1 VGPSPP
7 LFIPEPLNN
16 KLWHIPFDR
25 VDKVSE
31 QLVGG
36 REDIFF
42 GYEFAIQTGNGKKL
56 PDGVVNYYVR
66 ILPNPDA
73 LRGSFALY
81 RAWDTTLAQKR
92 AAPEPAIDDAR
103 PGDRRSGKLG

>member
-1 VGPSPP
+1 MDAADHPDRVDRVALVEIPGPPGVGPSPP

-42 GYEFAIQTGNGKKL
+42 GYEFAIQTGNG
-56 PDGVVNYYVR
+56 
-66 ILPNPDA
+66 
-73 LRGSFALY
+73 
-81 RAWDTTLAQKR
+81 
-92 AAPEPAIDDAR
+92 
-103 PGDRRSGKLG
+103 